1 MIALITD
8 FGLADPYVGQMKGAI
23 LAGAPE
29 ARIVDITH
37 MVEPY
42 NVAQAGFFLA
52 ASLGSFPRGTVFVAV
67 VDPGVGGRRRIVG
80 VSKRGRILLAP
91 DNGLLDLALRGPGAV
106 AAFDL
111 TPESHAAA
119 SATFHGRDVFAPLA
133 ALLDSGEELACL
145 GQGIDPATLVA
156 GSASEAKNTGNA
168 WLAHVLH
175 IDRFGNCVLDIPTDA
190 RLPMPG
196 KALLTMPAS
205 VVIELAANYES
216 LDYGRIGLICGSQG
230 FYELAV
236 NQGSA
241 TEVLGLALGDAVEL
255 SLTGESVR
263 A

>member
-8 FGLADPYVGQMKGAI
+8 FGLADPYTGQMKGAI

-29 ARIVDITH
+29 AVIVDITH

-67 VDPGVGGRRRIVG
+67 VDPGVGGTRRIVG
-80 VSKRGRILLAP
+80 VRKRGRILLAP
-91 DNGLLDLALRGPGAV
+91 DNGLLGLALRGPGAV
-106 AAFDL
+106 EAFDL
-111 TPESHAAA
+111 TPDSNAAA

-133 ALLDSGEELACL
+133 ALLDCGEDLACL
-145 GQGIDPATLVA
+145 GLGIDPGTLVA
-156 GSASEAKNTGNA
+156 ASASEAKNTGNS
-168 WLAHVLH
+168 WSAHVLH
-175 IDRFGNCVLDIPTDA
+175 LDRFGNCVLDIPADA

-196 KALLTMPAS
+196 KALLTKPVS
-205 VVIELAANYES
+205 VAIELAPNYES
-216 LDYGRIGLICGSQG
+216 LDYGRIGLICSSQG

-241 TEVLGLALGDAVEL
+241 AEVLGLELGDEIEL
-255 SLTGESVR
+255 SLTGESAR